1 MNLKIQNAAKVV
13 SVTQESSD
21 EMKTKVVRLTVEIE
35 QGNLITSSD
44 ELTQE
49 YIEYSNF
56 EEDIQVNLELR
67 GYTLEEHESDRPGS
81 CSKYMTFS
89 KVEDG
94 VKLKVVLVIRI
105 SDHKG
110 KSKQI
115 SKGVWKSD
123 KQLRSHYA
131 KKQAQALIENKY
143 PESEV
148 PKVRSLDIVFD
159 NTHFTNYTQAVEAV
173 INKVK
178 EIGE

>member
-1 MNLKIQNAAKVV
+1 
-13 SVTQESSD
+13 
-21 EMKTKVVRLTVEIE
+21 MKTKVIRLTVEIE

-67 GYTLEEHESDRPGS
+67 GYTLEEEHESDRLGS

-89 KVEDG
+89 KVEDD

-115 SKGVWKSD
+115 SEGVWKSD

-131 KKQAQALIENKY
+131 KKQAQSLIEDKY
-143 PESEV
+143 SKSEFPEVVSM
-148 PKVRSLDIVFD
+148 DIVFD
-159 NTHFTNYTQAVEAV
+159 NKHFTNYTKAFRA
-173 INKVK
+173 ILDKVK
-178 EIGE
+178 EIEE